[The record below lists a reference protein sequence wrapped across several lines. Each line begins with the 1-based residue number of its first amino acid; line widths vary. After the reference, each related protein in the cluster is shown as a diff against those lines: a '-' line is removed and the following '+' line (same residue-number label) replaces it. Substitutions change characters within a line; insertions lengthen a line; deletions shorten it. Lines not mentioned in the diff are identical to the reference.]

1 MKNQVILIFTLS
13 VLFMACAPKNYPTG
27 TDGQNNTSGTNR
39 ANEET
44 IDLSTPATSAEEL
57 ADEAL

>member
-1 MKNQVILIFTLS
+1 
-13 VLFMACAPKNYPTG
+13 MACAPKNYPTG